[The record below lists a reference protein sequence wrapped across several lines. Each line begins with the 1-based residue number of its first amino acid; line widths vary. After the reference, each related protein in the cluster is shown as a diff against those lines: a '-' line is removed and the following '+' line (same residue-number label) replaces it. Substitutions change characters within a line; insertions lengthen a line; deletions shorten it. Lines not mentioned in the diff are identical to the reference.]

1 MPEVVFPRLK
11 RIVKRTGA
19 KQRHPGAFG
28 TIVQIVNPKIANK
41 VGIRRQKV
49 TLRRR
54 PCEKKRTPSLT
65 TVNSR
70 DESVCGQS
78 AADVRTTFQMP
89 ENDRLSMKVSKVRS
103 YWRSQTLLIPNVFRL
118 TVQIEF
124 NNQSVLEYQ
133 DLSRKEVLAQN
144 GGMKSR
150 LEAEASVDEPA
161 REERGSAKKKTSV
174 K

>member
-1 MPEVVFPRLK
+1 
-11 RIVKRTGA
+11 
-19 KQRHPGAFG
+19 
-28 TIVQIVNPKIANK
+28 
-41 VGIRRQKV
+41 
-49 TLRRR
+49 
-54 PCEKKRTPSLT
+54 
-65 TVNSR
+65 
-70 DESVCGQS
+70 
-78 AADVRTTFQMP
+78 MP